1 ETRHIELSLEGSGLD
16 HRPGDALGFVP
27 QNDPAVVESIL
38 DALALPAATPV
49 SLKKGDAPLKAA
61 LGRNLEITIAT
72 PRFLQH
78 WAKLSGAAALK
89 RLTEDAHASE
99 RAAFLAAHHIVDI
112 VRRFPVPGIQAQQFV
127 AGLRPLQPRLYSIA
141 SSSAALPG

>member
-1 ETRHIELSLEGSGLD
+1 
-16 HRPGDALGFVP
+16 PGDALGFVR

-72 PRFLQH
+72 PRFLRH
-78 WAKLSGAAALK
+78 WPKLSGARALK
-89 RLTEDAHASE
+89 WLTVGPRASG

-141 SSSAALPG
+141 SSSAALPGEAHLTVATVCYELHG